1 MSLKK
6 IRLTLG
12 RDEDFPT
19 GSDRHGYEFVAPL
32 AADGHIDAEAW
43 RKDKTRCRVRRFWSG
58 EDEELGHLVH
68 TRGRTWAFHYDLRG
82 HNDID
87 EPGFKFDSHVFRPG
101 EYVSI
106 REQDGRMRTF
116 RVASVQE
123 LG

>member
-12 RDEDFPT
+12 RDEDFPE

-32 AADGHIDAEAW
+32 DSEGHIDADAW
-43 RKDKTRCRVRRFWSG
+43 RHERERCRVRRFWAG
-58 EDEELGHLVH
+58 EADELGHLVH
-68 TRGRTWAFHYDLRG
+68 TRGRSWAFHYDLLG
-82 HNDID
+82 DDDVD
-87 EPGFKFDSHVFRPG
+87 ESGYKFDSHLFRAG

-116 RVASVQE
+116 RVATVQD

>member
-12 RDEDFPT
+12 RDEDFPK
-19 GSDRHGYEFVAPL
+19 GSDQHGYEFVAPL
-32 AADGHIDAEAW
+32 DPEGHIDAEAW
-43 RKDKTRCRVRRFWSG
+43 RHARDRCRVRRFWAG
-58 EDEELGHLVH
+58 EADELGHLVH
-68 TRGRTWAFHYDLRG
+68 TRGRSWAFHYDLLG
-82 HNDID
+82 NDDVD
-87 EPGFKFDSHVFRPG
+87 EAGYKFDSHLFRAG

-116 RVASVQE
+116 RVATVQD